1 MKPGNAKIYAS
12 FNALKGLYETLEKQ
26 EIYHEEKKD
35 LSDDQLEYLNFAYS
49 RLHPGMY
56 VEITY
61 YDGDKYISGDGTVIE
76 VKADGC
82 LKVLFENAEDSTEIG
97 YADIYD
103 IEI

>member
-1 MKPGNAKIYAS
+1 
-12 FNALKGLYETLEKQ
+12 
-26 EIYHEEKKD
+26 
-35 LSDDQLEYLNFAYS
+35 
-49 RLHPGMY
+49 MY